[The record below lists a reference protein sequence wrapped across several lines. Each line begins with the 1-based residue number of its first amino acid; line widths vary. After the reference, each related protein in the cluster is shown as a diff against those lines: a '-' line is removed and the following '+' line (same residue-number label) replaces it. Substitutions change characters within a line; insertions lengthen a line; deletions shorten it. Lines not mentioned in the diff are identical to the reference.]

1 MFAVDTFCFFLNFLK
16 MNIYVGNLSWNLKD
30 QDLSDLFTPYGEV
43 ASAKIVLDKFTQ
55 RSKGFG
61 FVEMP
66 KDEEAQAAIA
76 QLNGSE
82 VDGRNLVVNESRPK
96 EEGSGGGDFKKR
108 SFGGGGGGGFK
119 KGGGGGY
126 GGGGGNR
133 GGSGGGYGGGGN
145 RGGNSGGGGYRDS
158 Y

>member
-1 MFAVDTFCFFLNFLK
+1 
-16 MNIYVGNLSWNLKD
+16 MNIYVGNLSWGLKE
-30 QDLSDLFTPYGEV
+30 QDLADLFAPFGEV
-43 ASAKIVLDKFTQ
+43 ASAKIVMDKFTN

-61 FVEMP
+61 FVDMP
-66 KDEEAQAAIA
+66 NDEQAQAAIA

-96 EEGSGGGDFKKR
+96 EGGSEGGGGFKKR
-108 SFGGGGGGGFK
+108 SFGSGGGGGGFK

-126 GGGGGNR
+126 GGGGNR
-133 GGSGGGYGGGGN
+133 GGGYGGGN
-145 RGGNSGGGGYRDS
+145 RGSSGGGGYRDS

>member
-1 MFAVDTFCFFLNFLK
+1 LFFKPFLK

-30 QDLSDLFTPYGEV
+30 QDLSDMFASFGEV
-43 ASAKIVLDKFTQ
+43 ASAKIVIDKFTQ

-66 KDEEAQAAIA
+66 NDEQAQAAIA

-96 EEGSGGGDFKKR
+96 EGGDNGGYKKGGGGGGFNR
-108 SFGGGGGGGFK
+108 GGGGGGGFNR
-119 KGGGGGY
+119 GGGGG
-126 GGGGGNR
+126 GFNR
-133 GGSGGGYGGGGN
+133 GGSGGGGGYKKGGSS
-145 RGGNSGGGGYRDS
+145 SGGGGYRDS

>member
-1 MFAVDTFCFFLNFLK
+1 

-30 QDLSDLFTPYGEV
+30 QDLSELFAPFGEV
-43 ASAKIVLDKFTQ
+43 ASAKIVMDKFTQ

-66 KDEEAQAAIA
+66 NDEQAQAAIA

-96 EEGSGGGDFKKR
+96 EGGGNGGSGGGGGFKKR
-108 SFGGGGGGGFK
+108 SFGSGGGGGFK
-119 KGGGGGY
+119 KGGGGGFGGGGNRGGGGY

-133 GGSGGGYGGGGN
+133 GGSGGG
-145 RGGNSGGGGYRDS
+145 GYRDS

>member
-1 MFAVDTFCFFLNFLK
+1 

-30 QDLSDLFTPYGEV
+30 QDLANLFTTYGEV
-43 ASAKIVLDKFTQ
+43 ASAKIVMDKFTQ

-61 FVEMP
+61 FVEMAN
-66 KDEEAQAAIA
+66 DEQAQAAIA

-96 EEGSGGGDFKKR
+96 EEGSGGGYKKPGGGGFNR
-108 SFGGGGGGGFK
+108 GGGGGFNRGGGGGGF
-119 KGGGGGY
+119 
-126 GGGGGNR
+126 NR
-133 GGSGGGYGGGGN
+133 GGSGGGGYKKGGS
-145 RGGNSGGGGYRDS
+145 SGGGGYRDS

>member
-1 MFAVDTFCFFLNFLK
+1 

-30 QDLSDLFTPYGEV
+30 QDLAGLFTPYGEV
-43 ASAKIVLDKFTQ
+43 SSAKIVMDKFTN

-66 KDEEAQAAIA
+66 NDDQAQAAINE
-76 QLNGSE
+76 LNGAE

-96 EEGSGGGDFKKR
+96 EGGSGGGYK
-108 SFGGGGGGGFK
+108 GGGGGGGFNR
-119 KGGGGGY
+119 GGGGG
-126 GGGGGNR
+126 GGFNR
-133 GGSGGGYGGGGN
+133 GGSGGGGGFNRGGSGGGGYKK
-145 RGGNSGGGGYRDS
+145 GGGGYRDS

>member
-1 MFAVDTFCFFLNFLK
+1 MFTGVFGRFEHYLFLNFLT

-30 QDLSDLFTPYGEV
+30 QDLANLFTPYGEV
-43 ASAKIVLDKFTQ
+43 ASAKIVMDKFTQ

-61 FVEMP
+61 FVEMAN
-66 KDEEAQAAIA
+66 DEQAQAAIA

-96 EEGSGGGDFKKR
+96 EEG
-108 SFGGGGGGGFK
+108 GGGGYKKGGGGGFNRGGGGGFNRGGGGGGFNRGGGSGGGFK
-119 KGGGGGY
+119 KGG
-126 GGGGGNR
+126 
-133 GGSGGGYGGGGN
+133 S
-145 RGGNSGGGGYRDS
+145 SGGGYRDS

>member
-1 MFAVDTFCFFLNFLK
+1 

-30 QDLSDLFTPYGEV
+30 QDLMNLFAAHGEV
-43 ASAKIVLDKFTQ
+43 SSAKIVQDKFTN

-66 KDEEAQAAIA
+66 NDDQAQAAIA
-76 QLNGSE
+76 ALNGTE
-82 VDGRNLVVNESRPK
+82 VDGRNIVVNESRPK
-96 EEGSGGGDFKKR
+96 PEGGGGGGFKKR

-126 GGGGGNR
+126 NK
-133 GGSGGGYGGGGN
+133 
-145 RGGNSGGGGYRDS
+145 GGGGYRDRGGYS
-158 Y
+158 NDY

>member
-1 MFAVDTFCFFLNFLK
+1 MFIGYRLLLALICFFKNISK

-30 QDLSDLFTPYGEV
+30 QDLTDLFTPFGEV
-43 ASAKIVLDKFTQ
+43 ASAKIVMDKFTQ

-61 FVEMP
+61 FVDMP
-66 KDEEAQAAIA
+66 NDEQAQAAIA

-96 EEGSGGGDFKKR
+96 EGGEGGFKKK
-108 SFGGGGGGGFK
+108 SFGGGGGGFK
-119 KGGGGGY
+119 KGGF

-133 GGSGGGYGGGGN
+133 GGGYGGGN
-145 RGGNSGGGGYRDS
+145 RGGGGGYRDS